1 MSQFFNEIVEE
12 VRSPPLHL
20 AKFAVLLAPKP
31 KLLQAKR
38 SFLQLICIN

>member
-20 AKFAVLLAPKP
+20 AKFAVLVAPKP

-38 SFLQLICIN
+38 SLLQLFFTN